1 MKAFKSHN
9 RIFTLMC
16 ILPIS
21 ENSELWE
28 KILRLIF
35 GFTVSVSV
43 SCGLVSSIIYVSKY
57 ADDNLEES
65 VKTIFQIAAYLN
77 VVYLMAIG
85 FLKKNDIFDIFN
97 KFQNIYDDS
106 K

>member
-1 MKAFKSHN
+1 
-9 RIFTLMC
+9 MC

-28 KILRLIF
+28 KILRLIS

-43 SCGLVSSIIYVSKY
+43 SCALVSSIIYFSKY

-65 VKTIFQIAAYLN
+65 IKTIFQIAAYFN
-77 VVYLMAIG
+77 GTYLMAIG
-85 FLKKNDIFDIFN
+85 FLKQNEIFDILN